1 MSTAPRGL
9 PLGGAL
15 MALCA
20 VGLVAAVIALVIEGR
35 PDTAVTSTT
44 TFEDQPIATVVPEPS
59 LEPSPE
65 PIGGEVTADEAT
77 AVLNTYVDAYNAEDP
92 QALTALMTADVVRAS
107 DDEQPVEGAEAVAAV
122 YAEQFD
128 ALDTPRYSFS
138 VSSFKAS
145 DEDAL
150 VSGTYTISSATAGSS
165 SGGIAFHLVRVDGE
179 LLIDRLDIVS
189 SG

>member
-1 MSTAPRGL
+1 
-9 PLGGAL
+9 

-20 VGLVAAVIALVIEGR
+20 LGLIAAVIALVIEGR
-35 PDTAVTSTT
+35 PDTPTT
-44 TFEDQPIATVVPEPS
+44 TFEDRPIATAVPEPT
-59 LEPSPE
+59 LEPSAE
-65 PIGGEVTADEAT
+65 PIGSEVTADEAT
-77 AVLNTYVDAYNAEDP
+77 AVLNAYVDAYIAEDP
-92 QALTALMTADVVRAS
+92 QALTALMTSDVVRAS

-138 VSSFKAS
+138 VSSFKSS

-150 VSGTYTISSATAGSS
+150 VSGTYTISSVTAESS
-165 SGGIAFHLVRVDGE
+165 TGGIAFHLVRVDGE